1 MDSAQSRCDHAS
13 NTREP
18 TLGSKSS
25 FSLYK
30 VSSILK
36 KINIL
41 HILVQYFEYLVHF
54 LNFLLINK
62 DKK

>member
-1 MDSAQSRCDHAS
+1 MDSAQSRCDHSA

-18 TLGSKSS
+18 APG
-25 FSLYK
+25 SLYK
-30 VSSILK
+30 VSSILR

-54 LNFLLINK
+54 LNFLLINN

>member
-1 MDSAQSRCDHAS
+1 MDSAQSRCDHSA

-18 TLGSKSS
+18 APGSKSS
-25 FSLYK
+25 FSVYK
-30 VSSILK
+30 VSSFLK